1 MERRKKISHYKAII
15 TDIDELLLNSVHI
28 PYTKVLVLMLQN
40 RILFALT
47 NILECNPALN
57 SIRSRIADIK
67 KQIDYV
73 NQNYKSGEDNPF
85 IAPTTDRQAIQMLKV
100 ISKLRKVAR
109 IEHNRGKLD
118 PKAFITED
126 HRLELLM
133 VKVNVASLM
142 SHLKDCHMQRQWG
155 SAKQLINKSMG
166 LLKNLPDKDAWLEA
180 KEEEIME
187 IDADINNEL
196 SEINKKEL
204 KDIEKKDSN
213 GLDEIFQDKK
223 KW

>member
-1 MERRKKISHYKAII
+1 
-15 TDIDELLLNSVHI
+15 
-28 PYTKVLVLMLQN
+28 
-40 RILFALT
+40 
-47 NILECNPALN
+47 
-57 SIRSRIADIK
+57 
-67 KQIDYV
+67 
-73 NQNYKSGEDNPF
+73 
-85 IAPTTDRQAIQMLKV
+85 
-100 ISKLRKVAR
+100 
-109 IEHNRGKLD
+109 
-118 PKAFITED
+118 
-126 HRLELLM
+126 M